1 MFICRNT
8 NIFSR
13 TSCNT
18 HLKLSRFNVKQH
30 CFSKIVLVKN
40 QNDGELTRGL
50 PENIVL

>member
-13 TSCNT
+13 NSCNT
-18 HLKLSRFNVKQH
+18 HLKLSRFVKQH

-40 QNDGELTRGL
+40 QNDGELIRDFRK
-50 PENIVL
+50 IM